1 VTSQLETGDEA
12 TQEARLEELRRA
24 ATDGDEGAMS
34 ALLATLSPLVHRRCA
49 KFLPCPAD
57 AEEAAQD
64 ALLLIATRLASY
76 SGRGSFLGWVT
87 VVASNSARST
97 YRSLR
102 SRWSEQPAFE
112 PPEPVDPR
120 TTSVIAGSRLD
131 LLEALDALERR
142 HPELVPPVVLR
153 DLASLSYA
161 EVAAQTGLP
170 LGTVK
175 ARIHDGRK
183 FLRQRLRDSS

>member
-1 VTSQLETGDEA
+1 MPETQLEDLRQAAIDGDEA
-12 TQEARLEELRRA
+12 
-24 ATDGDEGAMS
+24 AMS
-34 ALLATLSPLVHRRCA
+34 ALLGALSPLVLRRCS

-64 ALLLIATRLASY
+64 ALLLIATRLSSF
-76 SGRGSFLGWVT
+76 SGRGSFLGWVS

-102 SRWSEQPAFE
+102 SRWSEHPAAE
-112 PPEPVDPR
+112 PPEALDPR

-142 HPELVPPVVLR
+142 HPDLVPPVVLR

-175 ARIHDGRK
+175 ARIHEGRI
-183 FLRQRLRDSS
+183 FLRQRLRDHS

>member
-1 VTSQLETGDEA
+1 MSEQTGDDADAECELVELRQAAVTGDEA
-12 TQEARLEELRRA
+12 ALSELLRR
-24 ATDGDEGAMS
+24 
-34 ALLATLSPLVHRRCA
+34 LSPLVYRRCS
-49 KFLPCPAD
+49 KFLPCAAD

-102 SRWSEQPAFE
+102 RRWSDQVVADQ
-112 PPEPVDPR
+112 PEPLDPR

-161 EVAAQTGLP
+161 EVAAQTGVP

-175 ARIHDGRK
+175 ARIHEGRV
-183 FLRQRLRDSS
+183 FLRQRLRDTS